1 VDEADWQTCADILS
15 SVYAPDGSDKP
26 DGLVKRLANAL
37 EAQRHEWPT
46 SLLRRIWELLMELN
60 TGRRRS
66 AAHEARW
73 LNLLGYSLRP
83 GYGLAVDDWRVA
95 ETWRNVQGKLVH
107 HTPAVRNEAVILWRR
122 IAGGLSKG
130 QQLALAE
137 PMLSSIRNLHR
148 RHTTGKAKGDDAAL
162 RPNELSETWRLL
174 GSLEL
179 LHVPLKVETGN
190 MLVAM
195 LPKRKLQ
202 NIRGPMLWALGR
214 MGQRTPIYGPLN
226 TVVPRE
232 IAEDWLDQILSLAGT
247 DPSAPLAIMQLA
259 RRTEDRYRD
268 LSEKHRREA
277 ADVMEGVDAPTHLV
291 QLIRDRGQLDE
302 EEERQV
308 FGESLPI
315 GLRLEG

>member
-1 VDEADWQTCADILS
+1 M
-15 SVYAPDGSDKP
+15 
-26 DGLVKRLANAL
+26 KRLAKAL
-37 EAQRHEWPT
+37 DAQRHEWPT
-46 SLLRRIWELLMELN
+46 SLLRRIWEALMELEA
-60 TGRRRS
+60 GRRRS
-66 AAHEARW
+66 ATHEARW

-95 ETWRNVQGKLVH
+95 ETWRTVQGKLAH
-107 HTPAVRNEAVILWRR
+107 HAPAVRNEAAILWRR
-122 IAGGLSKG
+122 IAGGLSRG

-148 RHTTGKAKGDDAAL
+148 RYTTGSTKGDDATL
-162 RPNELSETWRLL
+162 RPHELNEVWRLL

-190 MLVAM
+190 MLVA
-195 LPKRKLQ
+195 LLCKRKLQ
-202 NIRGPMLWALGR
+202 NVRGPMLWALGR
-214 MGQRTPIYGPLN
+214 VGQRVPVYGPLN

-232 IAEDWLDQILSLAGT
+232 VAEQWLDPLLRLAAD
-247 DPSAPLAIMQLA
+247 DPAAPLAVMQLT

-277 ADVMEGVDAPTHLV
+277 IDVLETIQAPEHLIDLV
-291 QLIRDRGQLDE
+291 RVGGQLDE
-302 EEERQV
+302 EEQRQV

-315 GLRLEG
+315 GLRIA